1 MHKKMLKQHTFTKK
15 IENLSKEQGRLLFN
29 LHGTVKLF
37 QLDIMPPKNLLD
49 TLALGPKNPVLENL
63 DQRVSLAETDVLLNH
78 LQDQNVSTETYSDI
92 NIATMNY
99 LKKCSKYSQ
108 KFGYNKKYLKE
119 HNLLAI
125 QFDKGTKFC
134 PMKCHIYEN

>member
-1 MHKKMLKQHTFTKK
+1 MHKKMLKQHTYTKK
-15 IENLSKEQGRLLFN
+15 IENLLKEQGRLLFN

-49 TLALGPKNPVLENL
+49 TLALGPKDPVLENL

-99 LKKCSKYSQ
+99 LKKCSKQSIPR
-108 KFGYNKKYLKE
+108 
-119 HNLLAI
+119 NLVT
-125 QFDKGTKFC
+125 TKS
-134 PMKCHIYEN
+134 I